1 MLDIQVALRFLIV
14 TILLFGV
21 EMSDNC
27 QSNHCHNDPPAPSNS
42 PQYRRI
48 LWIALVL
55 NAGMF
60 LIELLASNS
69 SGSNA
74 LFADAIDFF
83 GDAVNYGISIFVLAS
98 TQLWRSRTAWF
109 KGLCM
114 GLFGIFVINRAGWLA
129 YQGLTPEA
137 FTMGWVGGLAL
148 LVNVSVALLLYA
160 YREGD
165 ANMRSVWLCTR
176 NDAIGNVAVIAA
188 AGAVALSASR
198 WPDVIVSLG
207 MGCLALQSA
216 WLVLRQAQK
225 EIRTI

>member
-1 MLDIQVALRFLIV
+1 
-14 TILLFGV
+14 
-21 EMSDNC
+21 MSDSC
-27 QSNHCHNDPPAPSNS
+27 QSTQCKDACSIVDASNAGS
-42 PQYRRI
+42 KYRRI
-48 LWIALVL
+48 LWVALVL
-55 NAGMF
+55 NATMF
-60 LIELLASNS
+60 FIELLGSQN

-83 GDAVNYGISIFVLAS
+83 GDAVNYAISLFVLAG
-98 TQLWRSRTAWF
+98 TLQLRARAAWC

-114 GLFGIFVINRAGWLA
+114 ASFGVFVIGRAAYLA
-129 YQGLTPEA
+129 YAEVVPEPFVMGSVGL
-137 FTMGWVGGLAL
+137 LAL
-148 LVNVSVALLLYA
+148 AVNVSVALLLYA

-188 AGAVALSASR
+188 AVAVAFSASR
-198 WPDVIVSLG
+198 WPDVAVSFG

-216 WLVLRQAQK
+216 WLVMRQAQK